1 MEKRPD
7 WVPEGVEI
15 TVPNA
20 ARMYDYAL
28 GGYHNFA
35 VDREVVAQMEQV
47 APGAAAIGRA
57 NRAYVGRVV
66 RWLVDAGIRQFL
78 DIGSGIPTLGNV
90 HEVAQEAAPDARVMY
105 VDIDPVAVAHSEV
118 ILAGNPSAA
127 VIEGDV
133 RRPAD
138 ILYHE
143 AVTGLIDFAEPV
155 AVLLNAVLHFVSD
168 ADDPAGIVARIREPL
183 VSGSYVSITHGRA
196 VEDMPE
202 EAEDVQRTYR
212 RTPTSL
218 HLRRAADLAAMLA
231 GMELVEPGIVPV
243 TEWHPD
249 PSDPEEQDDDDVP
262 LPAVIGVLA
271 RQR

>member
-1 MEKRPD
+1 MEERPD
-7 WVPEGVEI
+7 WVPDDVEI

-35 VDREVVAQMEQV
+35 VDREVVAQMEKLS
-47 APGAAAIGRA
+47 PGAAALGIA

-66 RWLVDAGIRQFL
+66 RWLVAAGIRQFL

-90 HEVAQEAAPDARVMY
+90 HEVAQAAAPDARVMY
-105 VDIDPVAVAHSEV
+105 VDIDPIAVAHSET
-118 ILAGNPSAA
+118 ILAGNPLAA
-127 VIEGDV
+127 VIQADV
-133 RRPAD
+133 RRPAE

-143 AVTGLIDFAEPV
+143 AVTGLLDFAEPV

-183 VSGSYVSITHGRA
+183 VSGSYISITHGSV
-196 VEDMPE
+196 VEGLPAQGERVE
-202 EAEDVQRTYR
+202 EAYE

-218 HLRRAADLAAMLA
+218 HLRTRDQVAALLSGMDLI
-231 GMELVEPGIVPV
+231 EPGVVPV

-249 PSDPEEQDDDDVP
+249 ASDLDEPDDTP

-271 RQR
+271 RQP

>member
-1 MEKRPD
+1 
-7 WVPEGVEI
+7 
-15 TVPNA
+15 
-20 ARMYDYAL
+20 
-28 GGYHNFA
+28 
-35 VDREVVAQMEQV
+35 
-47 APGAAAIGRA
+47 
-57 NRAYVGRVV
+57 VV
-66 RWLVDAGIRQFL
+66 RWLVAAGIRQFL

-90 HEVAQEAAPDARVMY
+90 HEVAQAAAPDARVMY
-105 VDIDPVAVAHSEV
+105 VDIDPIAVAHSEV
-118 ILAGNPSAA
+118 ILAGNPLAG

-168 ADDPAGIVARIREPL
+168 ADDPAGVVARLRESL
-183 VSGSYVSITHGRA
+183 VGGSYVSITHGSP
-196 VEDMPE
+196 VEELPE
-202 EAEDVQRTYR
+202 EAEGVERTYR

-218 HLRRAADLAAMLA
+218 HLRRADELAAMLT

-249 PSDPEEQDDDDVP
+249 PPDPEELDDVP